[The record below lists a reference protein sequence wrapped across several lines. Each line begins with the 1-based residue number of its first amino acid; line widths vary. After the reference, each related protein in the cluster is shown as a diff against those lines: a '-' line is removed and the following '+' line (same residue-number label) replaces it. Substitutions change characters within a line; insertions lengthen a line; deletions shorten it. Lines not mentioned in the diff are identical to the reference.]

1 MKVMD
6 MNRPAVLGG
15 AARAGCAG
23 CTRMV
28 GLGHLAGSPP
38 QLGATVGSF
47 PSLLCSVDTHPHT
60 ATPRASGSQRA
71 V

>member
-6 MNRPAVLGG
+6 MDWPAAPGG

-23 CTRMV
+23 CTGMV

-38 QLGATVGSF
+38 PLGATVGPF
-47 PSLLCSVDTHPHT
+47 PSLLCSADTHPHT
-60 ATPRASGSQRA
+60 ATPRASGSQR
-71 V
+71 VV